1 MGRARRPTTFKY
13 LLDRRLTEEEKRFI
27 LLVMVAGL
35 TAAEAYRV
43 SFKKFDIAPS
53 TAASSGSRLLN
64 DSKIQEAMWK
74 IWRSYKNGN
83 LILHWGPLRFN
94 RGY

>member
-1 MGRARRPTTFKY
+1 MGRARRATTFKN
-13 LLDRRLTEEEKRFI
+13 LLDRRLSEEEKRFI
-27 LLVMVAGL
+27 LLVLVAGL
-35 TAAEAYRV
+35 TASESYRIA
-43 SFKKFDIAPS
+43 FKKFDIAAS

-64 DSKIQEAMWK
+64 DSRIQEGMWK